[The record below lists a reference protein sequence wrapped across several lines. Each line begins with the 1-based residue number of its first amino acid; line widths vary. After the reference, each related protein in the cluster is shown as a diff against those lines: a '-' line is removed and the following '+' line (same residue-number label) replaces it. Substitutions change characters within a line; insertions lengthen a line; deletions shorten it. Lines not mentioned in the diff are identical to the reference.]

1 MLPGPPYAITST
13 ASREGGGSAAMH
25 EIHDRPHGSD
35 VRLGKNAV
43 AEIEDVAR
51 PPTGSREDVADL
63 TGTLRGGREQRRG
76 LEIALDRAV
85 SNAGPRGIQRNP
97 PVDANDVAARRGEV
111 LEERRSTRAEVNQ
124 RNVRGARERQ
134 RLAAV
139 RLHVRA
145 IVVRRQA
152 SDPAVERSEEHTSE
166 LQSLAYLVCRLLLEK
181 KKNIINKYTIMNIV
195 ERWYR
200 EMYSVC

>member
-152 SDPAVERSEEHTSE
+152 SDPAVEQLQRLRPGARLRGEIAADEIGKLAQQQVPGVGCLVHE
-166 LQSLAYLVCRLLLEK
+166 LLRL
-181 KKNIINKYTIMNIV
+181 
-195 ERWYR
+195 
-200 EMYSVC
+200 